1 MKSRPSCSDWFK
13 KVCTK
18 IESSADIHNGTAPT
32 DFANHLDDRFQ
43 KQHILEKM
51 HFRATNF
58 FFQKTTNLKKK
69 IKFLKF
75 LKFFCC

>member
-32 DFANHLDDRFQ
+32 DFANHLANRFQ

-51 HFRATNF
+51 HFKA
-58 FFQKTTNLKKK
+58 TNLKSKQT
-69 IKFLKF
+69 
-75 LKFFCC
+75 